1 MWVQAI
7 IFIFQS
13 ADSWSGVTLAT
24 AKGFLNIVIKLLENG
39 ADPNSLTKVNL
50 KLVNIFLLQQLHIDA
65 VQILGFVVSSTFCC
79 QWKLS

>member
-1 MWVQAI
+1 MIVKSVG
-7 IFIFQS
+7 IFQS

-50 KLVNIFLLQQLHIDA
+50 KLVNIFYCSNFTLML
-65 VQILGFVVSSTFCC
+65 F
-79 QWKLS
+79 KY